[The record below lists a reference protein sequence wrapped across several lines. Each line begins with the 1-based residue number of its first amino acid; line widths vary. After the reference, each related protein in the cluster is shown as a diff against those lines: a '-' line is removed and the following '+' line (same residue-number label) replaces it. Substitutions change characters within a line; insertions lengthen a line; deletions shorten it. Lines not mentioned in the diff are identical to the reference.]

1 MGSGNTVHNLRAMI
15 RSAPNSEAF
24 DWNKRFDDWVA
35 NCIETDQLEQLTQF
49 QSLGADAVLA
59 HPSYEH
65 FLPLLCTAGAVD
77 ESDQFEYF
85 NDTYQA
91 KSVAMRSVIWY

>member
-49 QSLGADAVLA
+49 QSLGTDAVLA